1 MREQGRNAFDN
12 IDPECQEA
20 YDIGKQK
27 SIATRVNMPLEKY
40 NTAGIPIFIPD
51 HDVWNCDSYLDD
63 ENKHPC
69 KLNCCKEMSIMSF
82 VLISDFEVLRW
93 LCLHRLMD
101 IECNRPGCK
110 QDCFPVSLGGAK
122 VGLKCSGCNFIS
134 KGGLR
139 GFWRK
144 GRIGIT
150 RMVAIVFAIVCGISL
165 KFVKSILG
173 IKLNKNTWTKYV
185 KDVGMVVAE
194 ALEKNRRDPRYHDDF
209 IFYILYL

>member
-40 NTAGIPIFIPD
+40 KTAGIPIFTPN
-51 HDVWNCDSYLDD
+51 HDVWNCDGKDK
-63 ENKHPC
+63 NKDPC
-69 KLNCCKEMSIMSF
+69 KLNCCKDMTIMSF

-101 IECNRPGCK
+101 IECNHPGCK

-139 GFWRK
+139 GFWSK
-144 GRIGIT
+144 GRLGIT
-150 RMVAIVFAIVCGISL
+150 RMVAVVFAIVNGLSL
-165 KFVKSILG
+165 KVVRNILG
-173 IKLNKNTWTKYV
+173 IDLNKNTWTKYV